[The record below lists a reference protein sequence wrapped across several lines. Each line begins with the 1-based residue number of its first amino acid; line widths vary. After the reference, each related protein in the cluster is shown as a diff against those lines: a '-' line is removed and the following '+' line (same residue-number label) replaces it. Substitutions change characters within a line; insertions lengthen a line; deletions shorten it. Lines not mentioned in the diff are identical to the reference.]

1 MSRHVYCIFT
11 YTDRGL
17 TTDTADLHEIFIDEE
32 DARREAAL
40 LVRDLGGEWTQQEDF
55 SWTQDN
61 RTVFVERRL
70 LS

>member
-1 MSRHVYCIFT
+1 MVRLVYCVFT

-17 TTDTADLHEIFIDEE
+17 STDAYELHEIFIDEE

-61 RTVFVERRL
+61 RTVFVERRRL
-70 LS
+70 G

>member
-1 MSRHVYCIFT
+1 MSNQVYCVFS

-17 TTDTADLHEIFIDEE
+17 STDSNDLHEIFVDEE

-55 SWTQDN
+55 SWTQDS
-61 RTVFVERRL
+61 RTIFVERRL
-70 LS
+70 LG

>member
-17 TTDTADLHEIFIDEE
+17 TTDTADLHEIFIEAA
-32 DARREAAL
+32 DAHAEAAL
-40 LVRDLGGEWTQQEDF
+40 LARDLGGEWTQQEDF

-61 RTVFVERRL
+61 RTIFVERRL
-70 LS
+70 LG